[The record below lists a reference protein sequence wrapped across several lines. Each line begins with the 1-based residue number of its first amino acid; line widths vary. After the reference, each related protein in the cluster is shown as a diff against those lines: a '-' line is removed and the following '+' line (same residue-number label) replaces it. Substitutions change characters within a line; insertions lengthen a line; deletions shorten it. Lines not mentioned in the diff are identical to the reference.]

1 MLISVKSKLL
11 ENQEISMSKFTSMI
25 IASLFVPLLTISI
38 LSAQSPQK
46 SQGQTEWIAN
56 SLKEMQKIKVGMT
69 RADLLKVFTTEGGL
83 STGLNR
89 TYVYREC
96 PYIKVDVEFEPV
108 GRPARDTDGR
118 VTLVEANEDV
128 IKKISKP
135 YLEWMVID

>member
-1 MLISVKSKLL
+1 
-11 ENQEISMSKFTSMI
+11 MSKIALMI
-25 IASLFVPLLTISI
+25 AASLFTLLLTVSM
-38 LSAQSPQK
+38 LPAQNNQK
-46 SQGQTEWIAN
+46 SQKQTEWIVN

-83 STGLNR
+83 STGLDR

-108 GRPARDTDGR
+108 GRPARDGEGR
-118 VTLVEANEDV
+118 VTLVETDEDV

-135 YLEWMVID
+135 YLDWSVLD